1 LHLGIYIDLSL
12 LLSYTNL
19 LCLFDQQLAT
29 AYSAYSLSQALSNPA
44 EMSTETSIEV
54 ARIAKK
60 VLLKPEG
67 LEKRCRQEL
76 QNLEGPARWE
86 LVKEVARATLL
97 HHEWTAL
104 SASVLK
110 SIMDAWTDEEY
121 KEMGVGRAEADADLF
136 FTAKLIPLADS
147 HSENQRRKE
156 AAKQRIA
163 DVWGEDWE
171 DEMGVMLP
179 SWPAET
185 FLRDLAV
192 YAEKNPWKEA
202 ELYLKGQ
209 IQKRIAKPRTRKYTY
224 LTSADLVPEGKLP
237 KWKRAKPRIV
247 QVEEESE
254 QDSLDE
260 DPIISGAQA
269 PAISG
274 ASNPVISG
282 AQAPEI
288 SGSIQE
294 QARVSTEAPLQE
306 DGHDVESTPPVS
318 PSSLALIVQDR
329 RPPANPPLSE
339 SNPVIS
345 GAKAPAI
352 SGSGVERKKRRRS
365 ETEERNAKKRKL
377 DIDIPVIN
385 LDVDDR
391 IDFIT
396 KKAEEDD
403 DVDKLEDLKFAQE
416 ALHKL
421 AGGERIDNELWKRRL
436 RVIHE
441 ILMAELVDN

>member
-1 LHLGIYIDLSL
+1 
-12 LLSYTNL
+12 
-19 LCLFDQQLAT
+19 
-29 AYSAYSLSQALSNPA
+29 
-44 EMSTETSIEV
+44 MSTETSIEV

-60 VLLKPEG
+60 VLFKPEG
-67 LEKRCRQEL
+67 LEKRCKQEL

-86 LVKEVARATLL
+86 LVKEVARSTLL

-110 SIMDAWTDEEY
+110 SIMDAWTDDDYE
-121 KEMGVGRAEADADLF
+121 EMGVGRAEADADLF

-156 AAKQRIA
+156 TTKQRIA
-163 DVWGEDWE
+163 DVWGDDWE
-171 DEMGVMLP
+171 EEMGVMLP

-192 YAEKNPWKEA
+192 YAEKHPWKEA
-202 ELYLKGQ
+202 EHYLKDQ
-209 IQKRIAKPRTRKYTY
+209 IQKRRARPRTRKVTW

-237 KWKRAKPRIV
+237 KWKRAKRIV

-254 QDSLDE
+254 HSDSLDE
-260 DPIISGAQA
+260 DPTISGAMQA
-269 PAISG
+269 PVVSG
-274 ASNPVISG
+274 A
-282 AQAPEI
+282 
-288 SGSIQE
+288 IQE
-294 QARVSTEAPLQE
+294 QSPNSTEAPLQE
-306 DGHDVESTPPVS
+306 DGHDEESTPRLS
-318 PSSLALIVQDR
+318 PSSLALIIQD
-329 RPPANPPLSE
+329 PPPPTNPYP

-345 GAKAPAI
+345 GAMQAPVI
-352 SGSGVERKKRRRS
+352 SGSTRDTALERRKRRRP
-365 ETEERNAKKRKL
+365 ENDERDGKRRKL
-377 DIDIPVIN
+377 EIDIPVIN

-396 KKAEEDD
+396 KKAEEDED
-403 DVDKLEDLKFAQE
+403 LDKLDDLKLAQA

-421 AGGERIDNELWKRRL
+421 AGGERIDNELWKWRL
-436 RVIHE
+436 KVIHE